1 MINRLRKAV
10 LLLALAVSCPQGTLA
25 APAAAPAKFDAP
37 AFAATVQRAQA
48 GDAGV
53 DYQWLRQQ
61 QAIRDSYIGGPW
73 PDFSR
78 VNTLLADKPA
88 EALRVVQA
96 RIAQNWADLVPH
108 MAAQIALDKLG
119 RADEAAREKGIVIA
133 LARSIA
139 GGHHGKDA
147 IDAFNAVTTGEEYQM
162 LMLMGLKPGGQQLI
176 NQDGHSFDVMD
187 TTDRTSGEKHTV
199 WFNIDFFFGKEGGLD
214 KLIK

>member
-1 MINRLRKAV
+1 MNRLRMMAM
-10 LLLALAVSCPQGTLA
+10 LAALAVSCPEGAHA
-25 APAAAPAKFDAP
+25 ASSPAPAKFDAP
-37 AFAATVQRAQA
+37 AFAAAVQRAQA
-48 GDAGV
+48 GDAAA
-53 DYQWLRQQ
+53 DYLWLRQQ

-73 PDFSR
+73 PDFAR

-88 EALRVVQA
+88 DALKVVQA

-119 RADEAAREKGIVIA
+119 RADEAAREKAIVIA

-147 IDAFNAVTTGEEYQM
+147 ADAFNAVTTGEEYQM
-162 LMLMGLKPGGQQLI
+162 LMLMGLKPAGQRLI
-176 NQDGHSFDVMD
+176 TQDGHSFDVMD
-187 TTDRTSGEKHTV
+187 AADRTSGEKHAV